1 MVKEMLKIAAI
12 GVAAAIL
19 AAWLKTVRTEYALWV
34 VVFTGIFL
42 GLAVLMKL
50 DTIIEELRF
59 LQDYFSDY
67 SAYIRILVKIIG
79 ITYLSEF
86 SSDLCKDAGANT
98 LASQMELFGKLSI
111 LVLCMPVMTALLETV
126 DYYLGG

>member
-1 MVKEMLKIAAI
+1 MIRIAAI
-12 GVAAAIL
+12 GVAAAVL
-19 AAWLKTVRTEYALWV
+19 AAWMKTIKAEFSLWII
-34 VVFTGIFL
+34 FAAGIFL
-42 GLAVLMKL
+42 GLAVLVKL
-50 DTIIEELRF
+50 DAVIEELRF
-59 LQDYFSDY
+59 LQSYFSEY
-67 SAYIRILVKIIG
+67 AAYIKLLVKIIG

>member
-1 MVKEMLKIAAI
+1 MIKIAAI
-12 GVAAAIL
+12 GVAAAVL
-19 AAWLKTVRTEYALWV
+19 AAWMKNIKAEYALWI
-34 VVFTGIFL
+34 VFAVSIFL

-50 DTIIEELRF
+50 EAILEELRF
-59 LQDYFSDY
+59 LQNYFTGYAS
-67 SAYIRILVKIIG
+67 YIKLLIKIIG

-86 SSDLCKDAGANT
+86 SSDLCKDAGAST

-111 LVLCMPVMTALLETV
+111 LVLCMPVMTALLETI